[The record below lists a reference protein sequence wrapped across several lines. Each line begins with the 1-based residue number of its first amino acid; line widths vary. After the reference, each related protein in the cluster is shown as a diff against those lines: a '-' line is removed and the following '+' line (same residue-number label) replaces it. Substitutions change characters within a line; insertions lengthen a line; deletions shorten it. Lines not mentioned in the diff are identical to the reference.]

1 MPDATPPG
9 PPPGP
14 RDPGDAWAVGPDGT
28 KAWGRFGAAGLL
40 VDDGSGRVLLQH
52 RVEWSHHGG
61 TWGIPGGAR
70 HLGEDAVTGAL
81 RESAEEAGV
90 PDDGVD
96 LRHTAVLDLGFW
108 TYTTVVG
115 RASRPFEPVI
125 ADRESLELAWV
136 PVDDVEDLPLHPGFG
151 ASWPALRER
160 ITTTPHVVVDAA
172 NVVGS
177 VPDGWWKDR
186 AGAAARLVS
195 AVSALAGVGV
205 VAAELALPFDRW
217 WPRWTVVLEGEARGA
232 VGAAGAAAGAAG
244 AGAAVGAPAA
254 GAGAAAGGA
263 AAPAGGAGS
272 GLSDVA
278 VVSAPASGDDAIVEA
293 TRAAV
298 DAGHAPVVVVTADRG
313 LRSRVEALG
322 TSVAVR
328 GPSWLR
334 DQF

>member
-14 RDPGDAWAVGPDGT
+14 RDPGDAWAIGPDGT

-90 PDDGVD
+90 PSDGVD
-96 LRHTAVLDLGFW
+96 LRHTSLLDLGFW

-115 RASRPFEPVI
+115 RASVPFEPVI

-151 ASWPALRER
+151 ASWPALRAR
-160 ITTTPHVVVDAA
+160 LATTPHVVVDAA

-186 AGAAARLVS
+186 AGAASRLLGSVE
-195 AVSALAGVGV
+195 ALAAEGVPAG
-205 VAAELALPFDRW
+205 LLDLPFDRW

-232 VGAAGAAAGAAG
+232 ADASFSEQKTSGADAR
-244 AGAAVGAPAA
+244 PDHFC
-254 GAGAAAGGA
+254 
-263 AAPAGGAGS
+263 S
-272 GLSDVA
+272 LDV
-278 VVSAPASGDDAIVEA
+278 VRAPASGDDAIVEA
-293 TRAAV
+293 ARAAV
-298 DAGHAPVVVVTADRG
+298 DADHVPVVVVTADRE
-313 LRSRVEALG
+313 LRARVEAIG
-322 TSVAVR
+322 AVVR

-334 DQF
+334 EQF

>member
-1 MPDATPPG
+1 MPDTTHPG

-90 PDDGVD
+90 PEDGVD

-115 RASRPFEPVI
+115 RASRAFEPVI

-136 PVDDVEDLPLHPGFG
+136 PVGDVEDLPLHPGFG
-151 ASWPALRER
+151 ASWPALRAR
-160 ITTTPHVVVDAA
+160 IETTPHVVVDAA

-186 AGAAARLVS
+186 AGAASRLLGSVGALAAAGVS
-195 AVSALAGVGV
+195 AEV
-205 VAAELALPFDRW
+205 LALPFDRW
-217 WPRWTVVLEGEARGA
+217 WPRWTVVLEGAARDA
-232 VGAAGAAAGAAG
+232 V
-244 AGAAVGAPAA
+244 
-254 GAGAAAGGA
+254 
-263 AAPAGGAGS
+263 
-272 GLSDVA
+272 
-278 VVSAPASGDDAIVEA
+278 
-293 TRAAV
+293 
-298 DAGHAPVVVVTADRG
+298 
-313 LRSRVEALG
+313 
-322 TSVAVR
+322 
-328 GPSWLR
+328 
-334 DQF
+334 

>member
-28 KAWGRFGAAGLL
+28 KAWGIFGAAGLL

-70 HLGEDAVTGAL
+70 HQGEDAVTGAL

-90 PDDGVD
+90 PLDGVA
-96 LRHTAVLDLGFW
+96 LRHTSVLDLGFW

-125 ADRESLELAWV
+125 TDRESLELAWV
-136 PVDDVEDLPLHPGFG
+136 PVGEVDDLPLHPGFG
-151 ASWPALRER
+151 ASWPALRAR
-160 ITTTPHVVVDAA
+160 IATTPHVVVDAA

-186 AGAAARLVS
+186 AGAASRLLSSVG
-195 AVSALAGVGV
+195 ALAAVGV
-205 VAAELALPFDRW
+205 AADLLELPFDRW
-217 WPRWTVVLEGEARGA
+217 WPRWSVVLEGEARDADGTGA
-232 VGAAGAAAGAAG
+232 GIGVVGDRAARHGAASVSVARA
-244 AGAAVGAPAA
+244 
-254 GAGAAAGGA
+254 
-263 AAPAGGAGS
+263 S
-272 GLSDVA
+272 G
-278 VVSAPASGDDAIVEA
+278 SGDDAIVEA
-293 TRAAV
+293 ARAAV
-298 DAGHAPVVVVTADRG
+298 DAGDGPVVVVTADRE
-313 LRSRVEALG
+313 LRGRIEEFG
-322 TSVAVR
+322 AVSR
-328 GPSWLR
+328 GPAWLR